1 MCVNRRKRRVLCQ
14 NLPFF
19 HFFFLVVRVLPSTL
33 LPGFIGP
40 ESSVLP
46 VNLPPS
52 APCPASGSPLRLRF
66 YRILGNLESQR
77 RRASLGKTHYPP
89 CIPSNFTAV
98 QSTGYQTSPIH
109 AGLISSPL
117 PYSWFAVRYVHRFC
131 LMLPSDAPFLETALA
146 LLALPFRPVTAGV
159 LLLPAYARSSDSAPC
174 QAHVKSRNFLRG
186 PHKGLRSP
194 QGGTGRRTP
203 CTSQPQI
210 RGERRTAQK
219 RPFMD

>member
-1 MCVNRRKRRVLCQ
+1 VLTVASGGFSVKTF
-14 NLPFF
+14 PSII
-19 HFFFLVVRVLPSTL
+19 FLVVRVLSSTL

-52 APCPASGSPLRLRF
+52 APYTTSGSPSRRRF
-66 YRILGNLESQR
+66 CGIFDDLPSQC

-89 CIPSNFTAV
+89 RIPSNFTAV
-98 QSTGYQTSPIH
+98 QFTGYQTSLIQ
-109 AGLISSPL
+109 AGLVSSPL

-174 QAHVKSRNFLRG
+174 QAH
-186 PHKGLRSP
+186 
-194 QGGTGRRTP
+194 
-203 CTSQPQI
+203 I
-210 RGERRTAQK
+210 W
-219 RPFMD
+219 